1 MDTDTP
7 TTTPI
12 KGMTEA
18 QAGKINTALTGFGG
32 TLLDNIIDLVP
43 SLAAL
48 AAIMFVISIV
58 RHKVHA

>member
-1 MDTDTP
+1 MNTDTP
-7 TTTPI
+7 KPTQI

>member
-1 MDTDTP
+1 MDTTP
-7 TTTPI
+7 TT
-12 KGMTEA
+12 KVAGMTEA

-58 RHKVHA
+58 RYKVHA

>member
-1 MDTDTP
+1 MDTTP
-7 TTTPI
+7 TT
-12 KGMTEA
+12 KVAGMTES

-32 TLLDNIIDLVP
+32 TLLDNIIDLIP

>member
-1 MDTDTP
+1 MGS

-18 QAGKINTALTGFGG
+18 QATEINTALTGFGG

-58 RHKVHA
+58 RNKVRA